1 MSKLVTQFVLLD
13 EFHFDYNEASQNG
26 VALFIFDKLIQ
37 KTHSHWINY
46 FRVVVPAYVFPSI
59 L

>member
-13 EFHFDYNEASQNG
+13 EFHFNYNEASQKG

-37 KTHSHWINY
+37 KTHSHWT
-46 FRVVVPAYVFPSI
+46 FSG

>member
-26 VALFIFDKLIQ
+26 VALFIFDKLI
-37 KTHSHWINY
+37 KKPIVIESTISE
-46 FRVVVPAYVFPSI
+46 